1 MSGGSLA
8 SSLSDPAR
16 PSFLFGSSPP
26 REGTSEEDARA
37 ACEKFVSRSRALACD
52 GFIVYDLQDEA
63 GRTTEARPFP
73 FRKTLDPSWY
83 GSLFRPLCGKETVIY
98 KCVAGMRP
106 DEFDGWLDTAITR
119 HGHTAFNLVGAASSS
134 TDLSASVS
142 LPEAARAVCARAN
155 RDADRVGFGC
165 VTIAERHKKKGN
177 EHENIL
183 RKTRMGAEWFISQ
196 GVFDADATVKML
208 LDYADLCRSKMV
220 TPKKVVLTFA
230 PCGRRKTMTFIKWL
244 GMDVPAAVEERIFSK
259 NLVLPDGRDHG
270 PVYESC
276 DIACEI
282 LTDVLLKT
290 AACGVPLGVNVES
303 LSIFREEIDA
313 AHLLFQRLQTLILNA
328 RGSPWAVRWFDV
340 TRVGQPSSMAT
351 SESVANVYALERLSH
366 QRRSLERER
375 EGFKTSATLAIAGA
389 ASDVT
394 IAIPGVVS
402 LSVNPYAA
410 MAIAAGVAGSV
421 GLAYGRAMGGR

>member
-1 MSGGSLA
+1 MSGSLA

-63 GRTTEARPFP
+63 GRTKEVRPFP

-98 KCVAGMRP
+98 KCVAGQSP
-106 DEFDGWLDTAITR
+106 AEFEAWLDTAITR

-134 TDLSASVS
+134 ADLSGSVS
-142 LPEAARAVCARAN
+142 LGDAARGVCSRAN
-155 RDADRVGFGC
+155 LDAEKVGFGC
-165 VTIAERHKKKGN
+165 VTIAERHAKKGN

-196 GVFDADATVKML
+196 GVFDAEATIKML
-208 LDYADLCRSKMV
+208 MDYADLCRSKMT

-244 GMDVPAAVEERIFSK
+244 GMDVPKSVEERIFSK

-270 PVYESC
+270 PVNESC

-282 LTDVLLKT
+282 LTEILQRT

-313 AHLLFQRLQTLILNA
+313 AHLLFQRLQTIILNA

-340 TRVGQPSSMAT
+340 TRVGRPSSMAT
-351 SESVANVYALERLSH
+351 SASVADLYAQERLRN
-366 QRRSLERER
+366 QRRSIERER
-375 EGFKTSATLAIAGA
+375 DGFKDAPALAP
-389 ASDVT
+389 SDVT
-394 IAIPGVVS
+394 VAIPGLVS
-402 LSVNPYAA
+402 VSVNPYAA
-410 MAIAAGVAGSV
+410 MLLAAGVAGSM
-421 GLAYGRAMGGR
+421 GIAYGRVMGSHNPR